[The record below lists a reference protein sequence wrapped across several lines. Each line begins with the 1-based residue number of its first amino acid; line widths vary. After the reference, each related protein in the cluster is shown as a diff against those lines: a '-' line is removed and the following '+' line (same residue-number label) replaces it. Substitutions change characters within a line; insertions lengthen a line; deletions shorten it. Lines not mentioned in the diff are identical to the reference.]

1 MRTFGLDETGQLVN
15 PVRCLKETG
24 DFVSENFETDIH
36 EYRLAILGDMESEE
50 SIESILSAAGI
61 SVNMMQRPAFSLYTG
76 DLNTGYD
83 YIIGINKAEYFY
95 PLILSE
101 EMLHGEHMV
110 LHAPDKTGHESY
122 GDKFSGIARE
132 LIGSLAFYGILKEM
146 RDSGINPEIRTG
158 YDIGDMED
166 HTLLE
171 DFMAHEI
178 GRWLVDNNI
187 SRFYSEMFRAG
198 DEKSLWDVV
207 SRHLDDMEL
216 ELFINV
222 NPYRRAVHENAADIT
237 GRLQGVPLK
246 VYISGPDGYMNA
258 V

>member
-1 MRTFGLDETGQLVN
+1 MWTFGLDEFGQLVN
-15 PVRCLKETG
+15 PMKCLKETG
-24 DFVSENFETDIH
+24 EFVSDKFNINIH
-36 EYRLAILGDMESEE
+36 EYKLAILGDRESEE
-50 SIESILSAAGI
+50 YMGSILSAAGI
-61 SVNMMQRPAFSLYTG
+61 SMNVTQRPAFSLYTG
-76 DLNTGYD
+76 YLDTGYD
-83 YIIGINKAEYFY
+83 YIIGISKAEYFY

-101 EMLHGEHMV
+101 EILHGEHMT
-110 LHAPDKTGHESY
+110 LHAPDKIGQDSY

-166 HTLLE
+166 RTLLE

-187 SRFYSEMFRAG
+187 SRSYSDMFRAA

-207 SRHLDDMEL
+207 SRHLGDMEL

-222 NPYRRAVHENAADIT
+222 NPYHRAVHENAADIT
-237 GRLQGVPLK
+237 GRLQGAPLK
-246 VYISGPDGYMNA
+246 VYMGGPEGYMNA